1 MMTERSL
8 RVLEFTR
15 IREMLAEGALTALGA
30 EKCRE
35 LVPFDTLYDID
46 LAQRETEE
54 AAVILQYVGGHP
66 LTEFPDARPALTV
79 CEKGGTLSPGMLL
92 SVAGLLRASRA
103 ARDVLITDRESTPLL
118 QGRAQLLSE
127 ARNVERDIT
136 DAILSEDEI
145 ADRASSELMN
155 IRRHLRGAQDRIKD
169 KLNQMVRSSLQKYL
183 QESIVTVRN
192 NRYVIPVRAE
202 YRAMVPGL
210 VHDQSS
216 SGATLFIE
224 PMAAVEMGNEIR
236 EWEIKEAREIDRIL
250 AALSAEVAPYAEGLR
265 ANVEMLGELDF
276 IFAKGLLSRRLRCV
290 APKMNTRGFLHILRG
305 RHPLIDPEKVVP
317 SDIYLGYPEA
327 PAEKPAA
334 RKDKAGKGAEAPKAE
349 EGPGFNTLV
358 ITGPNTGGKPVT
370 LKPIG
375 VLTLMAQAGLQV
387 PAELGT
393 ELAVFEQVWADIGD
407 EQSIEQ
413 SLSTFSGH
421 MTHIVQIM
429 KEVTPRDLVLFD
441 ELGAGTDPTEG
452 AALAQSILT
461 RLLHIRVRTVA
472 TTHYSELKAFA
483 LTTEGVENASVE
495 FDVETLRPTYRL
507 SIGVPG
513 KSNAFEISRRLGLP
527 ENLIEGAKQLL
538 SSDEVRFED
547 VIANAE
553 YHRQIAER
561 ERQLAQEASR
571 ETLKLRD
578 EAEKLR
584 REMEEKREQS
594 VRKAKEEA
602 RRILQ
607 DARRESENIISEL
620 KRMKKEAGTTADV
633 NALRRQLDQGI
644 DGLSEGLRAPAP
656 EEGEAPKTVRPGD
669 LVKVLTFGTEASVLS
684 EPNAKGEVEL
694 ASGNM
699 KFKAKL
705 SDLRLV
711 HKAPEKEKTVVKA
724 RTGAMTRTV
733 PMECDVRGMNLEE
746 AVSAVEIYL
755 DEAVMAGLHEVSVI
769 HGKGTGVLR
778 SGIRQE
784 LRRNRH
790 VKSCRPGM
798 YGEGEDGVTVVTLK

>member
-1 MMTERSL
+1 MMTERTL
-8 RVLEFTR
+8 RVLEFPR
-15 IREMLAEGALTALGA
+15 VREMLAEGALTALGA
-30 EKCRE
+30 EKCRA
-35 LVPFDTLYDID
+35 LTPFDTLWDINQ
-46 LAQRETEE
+46 AQRETEE

-66 LTEFPDARPALTV
+66 LTEFPDARPALLV
-79 CEKGGTLSPGMLL
+79 CEKGGTLSPRMLL
-92 SVAGLLRASRA
+92 DVAGLLRASRA
-103 ARDVLITDRESTPLL
+103 ARDVLITERENTPLL
-118 QGRAQLLSE
+118 RARAEALAE

-136 DAILSEDEI
+136 DAVLSEDEI

-155 IRRHLRGAQDRIKD
+155 IRRHLRGAQDRIKER
-169 KLNQMVRSSLQKYL
+169 LNQMIRSSAMQKYL
-183 QESIVTVRN
+183 QESIITVRN
-192 NRYVIPVRAE
+192 DRYVLPVRAE
-202 YRAMVPGL
+202 YRAQVPGL
-210 VHDQSS
+210 VHDQST

-236 EWEIKEAREIDRIL
+236 EWEIKEAREIERIL
-250 AALSAEVAPYAEGLR
+250 AALSAEVAPFAEALR
-265 ANVEMLGELDF
+265 ANVETLGTLDF

-290 APKMNTRGFLHILRG
+290 SPKMNERGFLHIIRG

-317 SDIYLGYPEA
+317 SDIFLGYDAKEQ
-327 PAEKPAA
+327 
-334 RKDKAGKGAEAPKAE
+334 
-349 EGPGFNTLV
+349 GFNTLV
-358 ITGPNTGGKPVT
+358 ITGPNTGGKTVT
-370 LKPIG
+370 LKTLG
-375 VLTLMAQAGLQV
+375 LLTLMAQAGLQV

-421 MTHIVQIM
+421 MTNIVTIM
-429 KEVTPRDLVLFD
+429 REVTPRDLVLFD

-472 TTHYSELKAFA
+472 TTHYSELKVFA

-495 FDVETLRPTYRL
+495 FDLETLRPTYRL

-527 ENLIEGAKQLL
+527 ENLIEGAKKLL

-607 DARRESENIISEL
+607 DARRESESIISDL
-620 KRMKKEAGTTADV
+620 KRMKKEAGSAAEV

-644 DGLSEGLRAPAP
+644 DDLSEGLRAPAP
-656 EEGEAPKTVRPGD
+656 EEGEAPKTLRPGD
-669 LVKVLTFGTEASVLS
+669 QVKVLTFGTLASVLA
-684 EPNAKGEVEL
+684 EPNSRGEVEL

-711 HKAPEKEKTVVKA
+711 RQAAAEGKTVVKA
-724 RTGAMTRTV
+724 KTGAMTRTV

-746 AVSAVEIYL
+746 ALSAVEIYL
-755 DEAVMAGLHEVSVI
+755 DEAVLAGLHEVSVI

-778 SGIRQE
+778 SGIRQA
-784 LRRNRH
+784 LRKNRH

-798 YGEGEDGVTVVTLK
+798 YGEGEDGVTVVALK